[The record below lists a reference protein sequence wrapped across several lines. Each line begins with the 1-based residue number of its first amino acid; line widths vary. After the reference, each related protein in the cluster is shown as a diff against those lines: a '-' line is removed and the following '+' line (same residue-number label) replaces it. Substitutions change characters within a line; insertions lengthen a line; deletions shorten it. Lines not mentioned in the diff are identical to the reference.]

1 MELQNSVCLLLN
13 LIVFTSA
20 REPSSPICSRYD
32 YEERLLERVLR
43 NELALETTLNDILK
57 TNAKVVDALKQL
69 EDGKAK
75 VDSTLA
81 VMEKK
86 QIEIESTLSDFVN
99 NASHTINATLASNV
113 GAMVKAASDIK
124 DNATVTLQRL
134 VNQVNILK
142 GMYTNNVY
150 TI

>member
-1 MELQNSVCLLLN
+1 MQLQKKSVFLLLN
-13 LIVFTSA
+13 VIVAICA

-69 EDGKAK
+69 KDGKAN

-99 NASHTINATLASNV
+99 NASHNMNATLAANV

-124 DNATVTLQRL
+124 ENATVTLQQL
-134 VNQVNILK
+134 VNV
-142 GMYTNNVY
+142 
-150 TI
+150 